1 LLYYQEN
8 FIFIC
13 SKLFFFMYRMM
24 THNHSFLKQQYS
36 ITNFKLCSYIFCD
49 RRFNIDNLLV
59 LESFKKSSQVMPSM
73 LLALAFQSIFCYTFW
88 KQDESLHYV
97 YIMLSKT
104 CCTKLVCD
112 QISLVNQ
119 SISLEQK
126 SYVIR
131 LILTDS

>member
-1 LLYYQEN
+1 MAVSRVFRLIECWWLRHELNQLLYQDIFCSSREKTPRPERTCIARQNLLYCQEN

-13 SKLFFFMYRMM
+13 SKLFSFMYRM

-73 LLALAFQSIFCYTFW
+73 LLALAFQSIFCYTF
-88 KQDESLHYV
+88 
-97 YIMLSKT
+97 
-104 CCTKLVCD
+104 
-112 QISLVNQ
+112 
-119 SISLEQK
+119 
-126 SYVIR
+126 
-131 LILTDS
+131 